1 MYDGPEQRYCP
12 AGEQRNLSTRQ
23 LVVVLCAHT
32 APHTGAYSATCAG
45 VYEWPVGDDGRR
57 HLQINA
63 QNCLHCKA
71 CDIKDPLQNI
81 RWTVPEGGGGPSY
94 TVM

>member
-1 MYDGPEQRYCP
+1 MQAGHCQHDLATVLLPLFTP
-12 AGEQRNLSTRQ
+12 A
-23 LVVVLCAHT
+23 
-32 APHTGAYSATCAG
+32 APG
-45 VYEWPVGDDGRR
+45 VYEWVPGEDGHP

-81 RWTVPEGGGGPSY
+81 RWTAPEGGGGPSY
-94 TVM
+94 TTM